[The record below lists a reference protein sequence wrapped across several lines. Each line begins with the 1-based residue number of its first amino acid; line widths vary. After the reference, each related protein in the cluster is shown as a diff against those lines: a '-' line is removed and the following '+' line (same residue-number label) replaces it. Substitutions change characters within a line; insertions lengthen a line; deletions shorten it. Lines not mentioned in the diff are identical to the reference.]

1 MTVAFFG
8 LTQTLLLQALS
19 SNRAA
24 RVSSKLS
31 FAHPMT
37 VDCSRMKLVQILIAV
52 LVVLAVLAGGAFL
65 YVQNL
70 LSPTGAPKATLEVKP
85 GMSVSVIA
93 SELERLRLV
102 RSSDAFRLAL
112 RLIGG
117 GRDIKEGLYDLD
129 GTFSATE
136 IGRALE
142 KGGRPRVVKV
152 TIPEGLR
159 IIDVSARLEAGNF
172 GVKSEF
178 DRLFADSGL
187 LEAAKGAKNL
197 EGFIFPATYE
207 FRPEDTPQIITKTML
222 DRFAQEA
229 SPGNLEKLR
238 ALKLTVFQWVTLAS
252 LVQAE
257 AGNAAEMPVIAGV
270 FLNRLETGI
279 TLGSDP
285 TVAYGLGKKLPELSR
300 PDGDFKKDTPYNTYM
315 RQGLPLGP
323 INNPGAAALEA
334 VLNPARSSPSGK
346 PWLYFLHGLNGEF
359 RPNTDFQAH
368 LRDTNRFR

>member
-1 MTVAFFG
+1 
-8 LTQTLLLQALS
+8 
-19 SNRAA
+19 
-24 RVSSKLS
+24 
-31 FAHPMT
+31 MT

-85 GMSVSVIA
+85 GMSVSAIA

-187 LEAAKGAKNL
+187 LEAAKGAENL

-279 TLGSDP
+279 ALGSDP

>member
-1 MTVAFFG
+1 MAVAFLGSLKLFWFKVH
-8 LTQTLLLQALS
+8 LPMVLLALCPS
-19 SNRAA
+19 LFFA
-24 RVSSKLS
+24 RLL
-31 FAHPMT
+31 T

-52 LVVLAVLAGGAFL
+52 LVVLAVLAGGAFW

-70 LSPTGAPKATLEVKP
+70 LSATGAPKATLEVKP
-85 GMSVSVIA
+85 GMSVSAIA
-93 SELERLRLV
+93 GELERLRLV

-117 GRDIKEGLYDLD
+117 GREIKEGLYDLD

-159 IIDVSARLEAGNF
+159 IVDVSARLEAGNF
-172 GVKSEF
+172 GSKSEF
-178 DRLFADSGL
+178 DRLFADASL
-187 LEAAKGAKNL
+187 LEAAKGANNL
-197 EGFIFPATYE
+197 EGFIFPATYA
-207 FRPEDTPQIITKTML
+207 FRPEDTPQIITRTML
-222 DRFAQEA
+222 DRFVQEA
-229 SPGNLEKLR
+229 SPANLEKLR
-238 ALKLTVFQWVTLAS
+238 ALKLTVFEWVTLAS

-270 FLNRLETGI
+270 FLNRLEVGI
-279 TLGSDP
+279 ALGSDP

-300 PDGDFKKDTPYNTYM
+300 PDGDFKKDTPYNTYT

-334 VLNPARSSPSGK
+334 VLNSTRSAASGK